1 MNLKLVIVSLLVM
14 ALLALGAA
22 YWLRNNVDRLIKQG
36 IETQG
41 SQMTGAPVRLGAV
54 KISALDGRG
63 ELSYLVIGNPKG
75 FKSLYALEVD
85 SVLVEIDIT
94 TLTKD
99 VVVIKRIDVVAPN
112 VVYEKG
118 ATATNF
124 DVIQKNIATALG
136 SSDEKKDGKK
146 IIVEHFSLRG
156 AKAEVSAA
164 FMNGKTVGISLP
176 DISLNHIGRAKNG
189 VTPGEFG
196 QIVAAALKHKL
207 TGAYSFEKALNAT
220 GEALGKAGNA
230 IKDIFK

>member
-1 MNLKLVIVSLLVM
+1 MSLKFVFVSLLVV
-14 ALLALGAA
+14 ALVAIGAA
-22 YWLRNNVDRLIKQG
+22 YWLRNNVDGLIKRA

-41 SQMTGAPVRLGAV
+41 SQMTGAPVRVGAV

-63 ELSYLVIGNPKG
+63 ELSYLIIGNPKG
-75 FKSLYALEVD
+75 FKSLYALDVD

-112 VVYEKG
+112 VVYEKS
-118 ATATNF
+118 ATLTNF
-124 DVIQKNIATALG
+124 DAIQKNITAALA

-207 TGAYSFEKALNAT
+207 TGAYNFERALGAT
-220 GEALGKAGNA
+220 SEALGKAGNA